1 MKALT
6 WITLLALLVAA
17 PSTAMPHEQCGK
29 AECAAVKAKIRAVED
44 KMRAGYTRAQ
54 GARYER
60 QLRRLRDRRYR
71 VCR

>member
-1 MKALT
+1 MKLLT
-6 WITLLALLVAA
+6 RITILALLVVAT
-17 PSTAMPHEQCGK
+17 STASPHERCGK
-29 AECAAVKAKIRAVED
+29 SECAAVKAKIRSIEA
-44 KMRAGYTRAQ
+44 KMRAGYTGAQ

>member
-1 MKALT
+1 MKLLT
-6 WITLLALLVAA
+6 RIPFLALLVLAT
-17 PSTAMPHEQCGK
+17 STAMPHERCSEK
-29 AECAAVKAKIRAVED
+29 DCAAVKAKIRAIEA
-44 KMRAGYTRAQ
+44 KMRAGYTGAQ